1 MQNKSYNVDVFSI
14 SSVQV
19 WVGNILIRTHMP
31 ADLAEKNWT
40 GPFLELTDKA
50 VWKLLPEKKSAQFQV
65 SIVNKFLSLV
75 RRGSLSIW
83 NNILLEIIAQ
93 IISLVII
100 LSCYCCAS

>member
-50 VWKLLPEKKSAQFQV
+50 VWKLLPEKKVCTV
-65 SIVNKFLSLV
+65 SSFDRK
-75 RRGSLSIW
+75 
-83 NNILLEIIAQ
+83 Q
-93 IISLVII
+93 IFVFSSPWFAVDLK
-100 LSCYCCAS
+100 